1 MKITFELQ
9 GNTLEYENDAV
20 SELSEMGHAFGDG
33 EEGHEYC
40 YATTW
45 QEFIGTAFHLIQQTG
60 GILTLNGVNIHAA
73 NFSNTNGSSVTKE
86 TIVALDN
93 GETLALSQILVT
105 GNESDCNI
113 N

>member
-9 GNTLEYENDAV
+9 GNILEYENDAV
-20 SELSEMGHAFGDG
+20 TDASEMGHAFSDG
-33 EEGHEYC
+33 EEGHEFC

-60 GILTLNGVNIHAA
+60 GILIINGVPIHAA
-73 NFSNTNGSSVTKE
+73 NFSDTNGRSVTRD

-93 GETLALSQILVT
+93 GDTLPLSQLLVVS
-105 GNESDCNI
+105 SDSN
-113 N
+113 NNLN

>member
-1 MKITFELQ
+1 MKITLELQ

-20 SELSEMGHAFGDG
+20 SESSEMGHAFGDG
-33 EEGHEYC
+33 EEGHQYC

-60 GILTLNGVNIHAA
+60 GILKINGVLIHAA
-73 NFSNTNGSSVTKE
+73 NFGDTNGSSVTEE

-93 GETLALSQILVT
+93 DETLALSQILVA
-105 GNESDCNI
+105 GNESIDNI